1 MTARRPIRIRPA
13 LEVDEWA
20 TRQRCFGRRE
30 VVEVLPCAD
39 GPRVRVSTP
48 DETLDVSGGDELAAL
63 IALANCALSDDDPR
77 KLSRRYVTLL
87 RDVAHDRS
95 APSGDASQAVV
106 ELLRQLANVIES
118 YLPEREALDS
128 NEAVRDE

>member
-1 MTARRPIRIRPA
+1 MTARRPTGIRPA
-13 LEVDEWA
+13 LEADEWA
-20 TRQRCFGRRE
+20 SRQRCFGSRE

-77 KLSRRYVTLL
+77 KLSWRYVTLL
-87 RDVAHDRS
+87 RDVARDRS
-95 APSGDASQAVV
+95 APSGGASQAVV

-118 YLPEREALDS
+118 YLPERERLDS
-128 NEAVRDE
+128 IEAVRP